1 MVAGLAYLRNC
12 GIMVMALIGFWL
24 YVNRAGQA
32 LTPTNF
38 GDSGTCPQ
46 GSRFKDTTGV
56 ADS

>member
-1 MVAGLAYLRNC
+1 
-12 GIMVMALIGFWL
+12 MVMALAGPWL

-32 LTPTNF
+32 LTPTNS

-46 GSRFKDTTGV
+46 ESRFKDTTGV